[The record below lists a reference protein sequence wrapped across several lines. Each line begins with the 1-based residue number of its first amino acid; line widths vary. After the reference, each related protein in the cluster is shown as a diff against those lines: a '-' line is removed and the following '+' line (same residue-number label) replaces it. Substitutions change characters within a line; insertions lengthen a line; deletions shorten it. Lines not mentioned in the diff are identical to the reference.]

1 MAQYLP
7 VLALGVLGVLFVL
20 ISILASR
27 LLAPQRATGA
37 KTAPYECGITDTPRL
52 PEKFGVRFY
61 LVAMLFIMFDIEII
75 FLYPWAVA
83 NRELGTFGLLAM
95 VLFVAIFFLSF
106 VYELAL
112 GGMNWGPGRKRM
124 GPMRSELRTS
134 TSTIRKVGLEGRISL
149 TGEPI
154 DPDDLDGLDEL
165 TELTETVGVADDESP
180 WEDTVEPT
188 EPVS

>member
-52 PEKFGVRFY
+52 PDKFGVRFY

-95 VLFVAIFFLSF
+95 ILFAGIFFLSF

-124 GPMRSELRTS
+124 EPIRSPLRTS
-134 TSTIRKVGLEGRISL
+134 ASTIRRVGLEGRISL
-149 TGEPI
+149 TGEPLTS
-154 DPDDLDGLDEL
+154 DDVEDL
-165 TELTETVGVADDESP
+165 VGSVGSSGAPVADEDSP
-180 WEDTVEPT
+180 WEDTSEPT
-188 EPVS
+188 EPVT